1 MCTILYLDGGGRP
14 GLDQEKVEEGGGE
27 GEAAPRHQQ
36 QGQAQEPVRH
46 EPERRQLQFINENKC
61 LACFSNQ

>member
-1 MCTILYLDGGGRP
+1 MVGLEPRSEEYVLYLDGGRCP

-36 QGQAQEPVRH
+36 HGQAQEPVRH
-46 EPERRQLQFINENKC
+46 EPERWQLRFI
-61 LACFSNQ
+61 SH